1 MIWQVLLRIIREWL
15 QNVPDWQE
23 SMWDDTPGPE
33 IWTNGELFV
42 IEENQI
48 AASSKELDDIYK
60 SIGKPFM
67 NGGPKGF

>member
-1 MIWQVLLRIIREWL
+1 
-15 QNVPDWQE
+15 
-23 SMWDDTPGPE
+23 MWDDTPGPE